1 LNEIYVTH
9 LSTATRIVS
18 ETQKQHPLIRSK

>member
-1 LNEIYVTH
+1 MKFVTH
-9 LSTATRIVS
+9 LSTATLIVS

>member
-9 LSTATRIVS
+9 LSTTTLIVS
-18 ETQKQHPLIRSK
+18 ETQKQHSLIRSK